1 MCNGKLISAGQLSF
15 NSEENE
21 AKRLQNIES
30 VAQRKWQSI
39 LCFYFKTH
47 HVFFFF
53 LFSCIPEG
61 LLKSNKCFQMN

>member
-21 AKRLQNIES
+21 EKRLQNIEL
-30 VAQRKWQSI
+30 VAQRKWQST

-47 HVFFFF
+47 CFFFSF
-53 LFSCIPEG
+53 PAYQRDF
-61 LLKSNKCFQMN
+61 